1 MKVCTAEQMRN
12 IDALAMKKFNIPGI
26 VLMENASQSC
36 TREIADF
43 NSFVIVCGK
52 GNNGGDGLAIGRQL
66 INLGKDVKIYLA
78 FSDEYSGDA
87 YINREIL
94 RCMGKEVKIFC
105 DEKELVADIKAAD
118 CVVDA
123 IFGTGLKGQVT
134 NNAKA
139 IIEAIN
145 CYSKFTLAV
154 DVPSGINSDTGE
166 VLGVCVHADKTVTFA
181 AYKRGLLLYPAG
193 NFTGEIVVSQIQIP
207 ECAFDMEGVTVNTID
222 EDFLEN
228 QLPKRQPDSHKGD
241 YGKILVIGGQKGMEG
256 AVCLSCLA
264 ALKMGAGLVTACVP
278 EEISGYV
285 ETCPLEAMTIA
296 ADFSKDADKIAD
308 MVNNYDAVLFGN
320 GIGREEYVLPLL
332 EKILDKITVPIV
344 IDADGLYALAKKP
357 ELIYGKEAILTPHS
371 AEMARFFGISPE
383 DVEKDRL
390 NLSKS
395 FCDKYRVTLVL
406 KGNHSIITAPSG
418 IQNINMTGNSG
429 MATAGSGDVLAGMIV
444 AQAALTKPFVAAS
457 LGVYIHGKAGDYA
470 KEKLSEASIIASDII
485 DGIPHIL
492 PVENRKKV

>member
-1 MKVCTAEQMRN
+1 MKVCTAEEMRN

-26 VLMENASQSC
+26 VLMENAAQSC
-36 TREIADF
+36 TREIANF
-43 NSFVIVCGK
+43 NKFVVVCGK

-66 INLGKDVKIYLA
+66 INLGKEVKIYLA

-94 RCMGKEVKIFC
+94 RSMEKEVTVFC
-105 DEKELVADIKAAD
+105 NEKEFVADIKNAD

-123 IFGTGLKGQVT
+123 IFGTGIKGEVSG
-134 NNAKA
+134 NAKT
-139 IIEAIN
+139 IIEDIN
-145 CYSKFTLAV
+145 NFSKYTLAV

-166 VLGVCVHADKTVTFA
+166 VSGVCINADKTVTFA
-181 AYKRGLLLYPAG
+181 AYKRGLLLYPAR
-193 NFTGEIVVSQIQIP
+193 NYTGEIVVANIEIP
-207 ECAFDMEGVTVNTID
+207 KKAFEIEGVCVNTID
-222 EDFLEN
+222 EDYVKTN
-228 QLPKRQPDSHKGD
+228 LPKRRADSHKGD

-264 ALKMGAGLVTACVP
+264 ALRMGAGLVTACVP
-278 EEISGYV
+278 YEIADYV
-285 ETCPLEAMTIA
+285 ETCPLEAMTIP
-296 ADFSKDADKIAD
+296 ADFEKESDRIAD
-308 MVNNYDAVLFGN
+308 MVNNYDVVLFGN

-344 IDADGLYALAKKP
+344 IDADGLFALAKKP
-357 ELIYGKEAILTPHS
+357 ELIFEKDAVLTPHS
-371 AEMARFFGISPE
+371 AEMARFFGISPD

-429 MATAGSGDVLAGMIV
+429 MATAGSGDVLAGMIA
-444 AQAALTKPFVAAS
+444 AQLALCEPFSAAS
-457 LGVYIHGKAGDYA
+457 LGVYLHGKAGDYA
-470 KEKLSEASIIASDII
+470 KEKLSETAIIASDIVNS
-485 DGIPHIL
+485 IPHIL
-492 PVENRKKV
+492 PVENGKKV